1 MTFTV
6 LYALG
11 EGLFLSLLKRYT
23 VSLKGPPSPSP
34 FPFSFIFQGRHL
46 KPFLLSIP
54 MQKLFRSSSLLPSA
68 QRTIPKLSLKFLRG
82 THEGM
87 KGNCA
92 MVRRRRRRSF
102 SPDIKAKQEGI
113 LSPSLS
119 LSLLAIKFGCVRR
132 KRKGKSYPTH
142 TNLQSPF
149 RKSGHVVAAEDKY
162 LH

>member
-1 MTFTV
+1 MRTAKAFSP
-6 LYALG
+6 LLAQALQ
-11 EGLFLSLLKRYT
+11 
-23 VSLKGPPSPSP
+23 SLKGPPFPSP

-87 KGNCA
+87 KGRLCGT
-92 MVRRRRRRSF
+92 MKTSLVF
-102 SPDIKAKQEGI
+102 PDIKAKQEGI